1 MDTNETKTN
10 EKPNVMKDNWLK
22 VDELCPQCGQV
33 TKRATGITKQSIKRL
48 FSFNW
53 KNPQE
58 WIWTFVMIGIVFMA
72 WSYQADMAAYNN
84 FMSHQTEYCTQ
95 ILGQSQYLGNG
106 LEGNGLNVGLNG
118 INNSTNIN
126 PWNI

>member
-58 WIWTFVMIGIVFMA
+58 WIWIIVILGICFMA
-72 WSYQADMAAYNN
+72 WSYQQDKAAYSD
-84 FMSHQTEYCTQ
+84 FMVHRTEYCAQ
-95 ILGQSQYLGNG
+95 LLGSIENEDG
-106 LEGNGLNVGLNG
+106 LEGNGLDIANLT
-118 INNSTNIN
+118 NSNLWDT
-126 PWNI
+126 